1 MRKLITTAA
10 VAAAA
15 VGLTATTVAAGPP
28 AERPGRPSAGTT
40 IFDIAGA
47 NEDFEILA
55 AAASALGLE
64 GALDGNRQLT
74 VFAPTDDAFVAL
86 ADALN
91 GDEPTPSE
99 AEALGIVAGVPGI
112 TDIVLFHVTPGKRDV
127 ASVVPASELP
137 TLNGAKLTK
146 APGTASLD
154 SAIGTATV
162 QGTVPASNGII
173 HVIDTV
179 LIPSA

>member
-1 MRKLITTAA
+1 MRKLIATAA
-10 VAAAA
+10 VAAAT

-28 AERPGRPSAGTT
+28 AEKRPPAAGT
-40 IFDIAGA
+40 IYDIAGA
-47 NEDFEILA
+47 SEDFEILA
-55 AAASALGLE
+55 AAAGALGLE

-74 VFAPTDDAFVAL
+74 VFAPTDAAFVAL
-86 ADALN
+86 ADVLN
-91 GDEPTPSE
+91 EEEPTPSE
-99 AEALGIVAGVPGI
+99 DEAFAIVAGVPGI
-112 TDIVLFHVTPGKRDV
+112 LDIVLFHVTPGRRDV

-146 APGTASLD
+146 APGTATLD

-179 LIPSA
+179 LIPST